1 VKKTYPIAIDGPAG
15 AGKSTVARVLAQK
28 LNYLYI
34 DTGAMYRALTLKVI
48 REGIDPKDE
57 QKLTELA
64 LTTSIEIV
72 EEEESLKVLLDG
84 EDVTLAIRGPAVS
97 ELVSEISAVGGVR
110 EVLTERC
117 KEMAAEKKVV
127 MEGRDIGTV
136 VLPDAPYKFFL
147 EASLEERAKR
157 RYRDF
162 LQKNFAADLEQ
173 IKAEIALRDEKD
185 KNRKIAALAIAPDA
199 IRIDTT
205 YLTAEEVV
213 AKMITYLEE

>member
-1 VKKTYPIAIDGPAG
+1 
-15 AGKSTVARVLAQK
+15 
-28 LNYLYI
+28 
-34 DTGAMYRALTLKVI
+34 
-48 REGIDPKDE
+48 
-57 QKLTELA
+57 
-64 LTTSIEIV
+64 
-72 EEEESLKVLLDG
+72 
-84 EDVTLAIRGPAVS
+84 
-97 ELVSEISAVGGVR
+97 
-110 EVLTERC
+110 
-117 KEMAAEKKVV
+117 MAAEKKVV